1 MQEWYLL
8 TSNTRPNITGGY
20 ENESFIDYK
29 EDAFY
34 EMLQTDIASNVLLY
48 NSDLSSSSR
57 IRCVI
62 QGNTADTQLKS
73 MERVGLFSCGTVKAG
88 MYIYFEDRYWLI
100 TGYPGTNGIYEKATM
115 VLCQYK
121 LRWQNSSGDII
132 ERWCNGTSASKYDMG
147 ENGNST
153 ITLSSNTFAL
163 LLPDDELVLE
173 LDGKRVFIDKHKTT
187 PTKVYKVTRSDDIL
201 YDYGDSHGGI
211 LSFIADKTEL
221 NPITDNQE
229 LRICDYHSPALS
241 PEPPVPDETT
251 DLSAVITGGNTLRCG
266 RAKSWTVTFLDQNGN
281 EIADQNFQWKV
292 DSKREIKK
300 VVDGQRIQLKVDS
313 EQLIDCSFLLSVIVD
328 DVVIDE
334 IQITIAEGL

>member
-8 TSNTRPNITGGY
+8 TPNTRPNITGGY

-34 EMLQTDIASNVLLY
+34 EMLQTDIASNVILY
-48 NSDLSSSSR
+48 NSDLSSSCR
-57 IRCVI
+57 IRCI
-62 QGNTADTQLKS
+62 MQGNTADTQLKS

-88 MYIYFEDRYWLI
+88 MYIFFEDRYWLI

-132 ERWCNGTSASKYDMG
+132 ERWSNGTSASKYDMG
-147 ENGNST
+147 ENGNNT

-163 LLPDDELVLE
+163 LLPDDDEVLE
-173 LDGKRVFIDKHKTT
+173 LDGKRVFIDKHKTN

-201 YDYGDSHGGI
+201 YDYGNVHGGI
-211 LSFIADKTEL
+211 LSFIADKIEF

-229 LRICDYHSPALS
+229 LRICDYHSPPPS
-241 PEPPVPDETT
+241 SEPSTPDETT

-266 RAKSWTVTFLDQNGN
+266 RAKTWTVKFMDNVGN
-281 EIADQNFQWKV
+281 EVSDCNFTWGVSSDFNVNQV
-292 DSKREIKK
+292 INGKK
-300 VVDGQRIQLKVDS
+300 IQLRIDD
-313 EQLIDCSFLLSVIVD
+313 EQLIDCSFLLSVI
-328 DVVIDE
+328 IDGFVAAQIE
-334 IQITIAEGL
+334 ITIFNGL

>member
-8 TSNTRPNITGGY
+8 MPDTRPNITGGY

-29 EDAFY
+29 DDAFY
-34 EMLQTDIASNVLLY
+34 EMLQTDIASNVILY
-48 NSDLSSSSR
+48 NSDLSSSSI

-88 MYIYFEDRYWLI
+88 MYIFFEDRYWLI

-251 DLSAVITGGNTLRCG
+251 DLSAVIAGGNTLRCG

-281 EIADQNFQWKV
+281 EIVDQNFQWKV
-292 DSKREIKK
+292 DSEYDVKQ
-300 VVDGQRIQLKVDS
+300 VVDGQRIQLKVDD

-328 DVVIDE
+328 DNVIAKVE
-334 IQITIAEGL
+334 ITIIDGL

>member
-251 DLSAVITGGNTLRCG
+251 DLSAVISGGNTLRCG

-281 EIADQNFQWKV
+281 EIVDQNFQWKV
-292 DSKREIKK
+292 DSEYDVKQ
-300 VVDGQRIQLKVDS
+300 VVDGQRIQLKVDD

-328 DVVIDE
+328 DNVIAKVE
-334 IQITIAEGL
+334 ITIIDGL

>member
-8 TSNTRPNITGGY
+8 MPDTRPNITGGY

-29 EDAFY
+29 DDAFY
-34 EMLQTDIASNVLLY
+34 EMLQTDIASNVILY
-48 NSDLSSSSR
+48 NSDLSSSSI

-229 LRICDYHSPALS
+229 LRICDYHSPIPS

-251 DLSAVITGGNTLRCG
+251 DLSAVIAGGNTLRCG
-266 RAKSWTVTFLDQNGN
+266 RAKSWTVIFLDQNGN

-292 DSKREIKK
+292 DIEHDIKQ
-300 VVDGQRIQLKVDS
+300 VVDGQRIQLKVDD
-313 EQLIDCSFLLSVIVD
+313 EQLIDCSFLLSVSVD
-328 DVVIDE
+328 DIIVAKVE
-334 IQITIAEGL
+334 ITIIDGL

>member
-8 TSNTRPNITGGY
+8 MPDTRPNITGGY

-29 EDAFY
+29 DDAFY
-34 EMLQTDIASNVLLY
+34 EMLQTDIASNVILY
-48 NSDLSSSSR
+48 NSDLSSSSI

-88 MYIYFEDRYWLI
+88 MYIFFEDRYWLI

-251 DLSAVITGGNTLRCG
+251 DLSAVISGGNTLRCG

-281 EIADQNFQWKV
+281 EIVDQNFQWKV
-292 DSKREIKK
+292 DSERDIKQM
-300 VVDGQRIQLKVDS
+300 VDGQRIQLKVDD
-313 EQLIDCSFLLSVIVD
+313 EQLIDCSFLLSVMINNTIRAKVD
-328 DVVIDE
+328 
-334 IQITIAEGL
+334 ITIIAGL

>member
-8 TSNTRPNITGGY
+8 MPDTRPNITGGY

-29 EDAFY
+29 DDAFY

-48 NSDLSSSSR
+48 NSDLSSSSI

-229 LRICDYHSPALS
+229 LRICDYHSPTPS

-251 DLSAVITGGNTLRCG
+251 DLSAVISGGNTLRCG

-281 EIADQNFQWKV
+281 EIVDQNFQWKV
-292 DSKREIKK
+292 DSEYDVKQ
-300 VVDGQRIQLKVDS
+300 VVDGQRIQLKVDD

-328 DVVIDE
+328 DNVIAKVE
-334 IQITIAEGL
+334 ITIIDGL

>member
-8 TSNTRPNITGGY
+8 TPNTRPNITGGY
-20 ENESFIDYK
+20 ENDSFIDYK

-121 LRWQNSSGDII
+121 LRWQNSSGETI

-163 LLPDDELVLE
+163 LLPDDEQVLE
-173 LDGKRVFIDKHKTT
+173 LDGKRVFIDKHKNN

-221 NPITDNQE
+221 NPVIDNQE
-229 LRICDYHSPALS
+229 LRICDYHSPAPS
-241 PEPPVPDETT
+241 PEPPAPDETT
-251 DLSAVITGGNTLRCG
+251 DLSAVISGGNTLRCG
-266 RAKSWTVTFLDQNGN
+266 RAKSWTVTFWDRNGN
-281 EIADQNFQWKV
+281 EIVGQNFQWKINS
-292 DSKREIKK
+292 DYDIKQM
-300 VVDGQRIQLKVDS
+300 VDGQRIQLKVDD
-313 EQLIDCSFLLSVIVD
+313 EQLIDCSFLLSVITD
-328 DVVIDE
+328 DNVIAKVE
-334 IQITIAEGL
+334 ITIIDGL